1 MEVVHLAICA
11 CSLAAC
17 ALLLTAGVAT
27 RHAAGWGMRRVQL
40 RGHHLASAVGS
51 SALVALLLGFSPWNS
66 ASDEVSVR
74 LARRGTVVGRE
85 EACGV
90 LVLAGALGSVLLC
103 LLARSPL
110 GGFVGILGCL
120 VGVPLWDASRR
131 RTRERALIDEMPE
144 VFRTLAMALGSGET
158 LTQAIEYVGVHERGY
173 AARAFV
179 NAALRLRCGSSTEEA
194 MDALAREL
202 EAPGVGL
209 LTTALVIA
217 QRTGSPLRGLFQSSA
232 QLVERQGE
240 YERMLAVKTA
250 QVRLSVRIVCL
261 LPLMLVALLSLISQ
275 DFQSGVTTVPG
286 MMSLAVASLMD
297 AGALLLIRSMMR
309 GVL

>member
-1 MEVVHLAICA
+1 MEGFHLAVCA
-11 CSLAAC
+11 GSLAAFVF
-17 ALLLTAGVAT
+17 LLTAGGGT
-27 RHAAGWGMRRVQL
+27 RHASGWAARRTVL
-40 RGHHLASAVGS
+40 RVRSLSVAVGS
-51 SALVALLLGFSPWNS
+51 SLPVTMLLGLASWRS
-66 ASDEVSVR
+66 ASDEASVR
-74 LARRGTVVGRE
+74 LARTGMVVGRE
-85 EACGV
+85 EACGI
-90 LVLAGALGSVLLC
+90 LMLTGIAGSALLGAFS
-103 LLARSPL
+103 RSPL
-110 GGFVGILGCL
+110 GVFVGLLGCL

-131 RTRERALIDEMPE
+131 RARERALVDEMPD

-173 AARAFV
+173 AGRAFV
-179 NAALRLRCGSSTEEA
+179 NAALRLRCGASTEEA

-202 EAPGVGL
+202 DAPGVGL

-232 QLVERQGE
+232 RLVERQGE

-261 LPLMLVALLSLISQ
+261 LPAMLVALLSLISQ
-275 DFQSGVTTVPG
+275 DFQNGVTTVPG
-286 MMSLAVASLMD
+286 MASLAVATLMD
-297 AGALLLIRSMMR
+297 ACALVLIRSMMK